1 MIVLYLNCRQN
12 KKTNIMATAMDNNFS
27 RENGLNE
34 TTTWTTATTTTDSSV
49 SKKSDADEVPDYNEA
64 FPQLRSSGQ
73 VIPRPN
79 AFFGSTYSQST
90 NGTDAV
96 NNSTANNTS
105 AKADEDKRRKLAL
118 HASTITTKIIE
129 IPPEERVLD
138 KNDNSRRTGN
148 NQSSRNTGAN
158 TNGQPLQKLCLRI
171 QKETSTNISF
181 LYKDQLL
188 IVTITGRP
196 EQVRLAQVQLVRELQ
211 KPAKI
216 SVDIPLDFHR
226 FIIGPR
232 GATLKTLEQ
241 ETATRITVPRQ
252 DSHSN
257 SIEIIGA
264 KDNVKLCEQK
274 ILDLYHTQFNKGF
287 ERLTIP
293 FLYHPWIRHQLV
305 DDLVQQYRVSI
316 DLPPPIKQTDEIT
329 IRGEREPVEHA
340 KAKLL
345 QFYKSLEGKI
355 MTFPL
360 EIPSEQH
367 RFILGKKGAGLK
379 DIFDKTN
386 VYVRIPNQE
395 ENSSTITVQGETGK
409 IGEAI
414 TMIYKMANAV
424 TINQIDAPR
433 WMHGT
438 VKGEKNVHLENLK
451 KSHPDVKIFFRDEH
465 ISLEGPPE
473 EVERVRAQM
482 QLSIDELKK
491 KNTTYG
497 EVNIDQQYYKQLI
510 GKNQARLLEMQEQT
524 GCEIKFPGGDNR
536 AVRLMGTKE
545 SVEKARQLLTERSTK
560 LVKFC
565 FFYLLDF
572 S

>member
-1 MIVLYLNCRQN
+1 
-12 KKTNIMATAMDNNFS
+12 
-27 RENGLNE
+27 
-34 TTTWTTATTTTDSSV
+34 
-49 SKKSDADEVPDYNEA
+49 
-64 FPQLRSSGQ
+64 
-73 VIPRPN
+73 
-79 AFFGSTYSQST
+79 
-90 NGTDAV
+90 
-96 NNSTANNTS
+96 
-105 AKADEDKRRKLAL
+105 
-118 HASTITTKIIE
+118 
-129 IPPEERVLD
+129 
-138 KNDNSRRTGN
+138 
-148 NQSSRNTGAN
+148 
-158 TNGQPLQKLCLRI
+158 
-171 QKETSTNISF
+171 
-181 LYKDQLL
+181 
-188 IVTITGRP
+188 
-196 EQVRLAQVQLVRELQ
+196 
-211 KPAKI
+211 
-216 SVDIPLDFHR
+216 
-226 FIIGPR
+226 
-232 GATLKTLEQ
+232 
-241 ETATRITVPRQ
+241 
-252 DSHSN
+252 
-257 SIEIIGA
+257 
-264 KDNVKLCEQK
+264 
-274 ILDLYHTQFNKGF
+274 
-287 ERLTIP
+287 
-293 FLYHPWIRHQLV
+293 
-305 DDLVQQYRVSI
+305 
-316 DLPPPIKQTDEIT
+316 
-329 IRGEREPVEHA
+329 
-340 KAKLL
+340 
-345 QFYKSLEGKI
+345 